1 MCTAI
6 AERAEFTGSA
16 KGRTGWFSV
25 GHLYVGYD
33 HPVHVDLE
41 HAVLLDF
48 VDETR
53 EGARVAVELPRDAA
67 RDLVARLQL
76 ALDAADAYEA
86 AAAAST

>member
-6 AERAEFTGSA
+6 AERHEFTGSG
-16 KGRTGWFSV
+16 KGANGWFALRQV
-25 GHLYVGYD
+25 YVGYD

-48 VDETR
+48 VDEDR

-67 RDLVARLQL
+67 RQL
-76 ALDAADAYEA
+76 AEHLLAALDAADAYEA
-86 AAAAST
+86 R